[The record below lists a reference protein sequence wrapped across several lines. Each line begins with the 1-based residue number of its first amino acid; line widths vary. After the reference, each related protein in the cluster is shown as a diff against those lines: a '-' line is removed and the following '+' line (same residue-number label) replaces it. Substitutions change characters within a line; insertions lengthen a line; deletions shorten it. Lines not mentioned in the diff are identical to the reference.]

1 MPSKLT
7 TAQMR
12 LTIARLRKRLA
23 ALGPPLSQP
32 PATLDAISQVS
43 EHDLPMVEA
52 FVRDAAG
59 QLGVDLLR
67 AKRETR

>member
-7 TAQMR
+7 AAQIR
-12 LTIARLRKRLA
+12 LSAAKARQRRLA
-23 ALGPPLSQP
+23 AGPPLSQP
-32 PATLDAISQVS
+32 PATLDMLSQVS

-59 QLGVDLLR
+59 PSGVDLLGAR
-67 AKRETR
+67 RG